1 MKINV
6 AKELFFF
13 FLIKK
18 NLLETRILCI
28 IDKKKIKCQPNW
40 RKNSRFKKKRRV
52 IMIYDR
58 DYNLW

>member
-18 NLLETRILCI
+18 NLLETWILCI
-28 IDKKKIKCQPNW
+28 IDKKK
-40 RKNSRFKKKRRV
+40 
-52 IMIYDR
+52 
-58 DYNLW
+58 